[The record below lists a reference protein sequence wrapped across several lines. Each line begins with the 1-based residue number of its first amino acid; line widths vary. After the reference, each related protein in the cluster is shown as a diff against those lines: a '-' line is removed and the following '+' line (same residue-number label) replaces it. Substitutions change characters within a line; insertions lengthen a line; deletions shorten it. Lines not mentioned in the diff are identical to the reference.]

1 MKNLFLAIAL
11 VCGLSV
17 FAQNSTEKRA
27 EMSAEQRTELRVK
40 ELTLKLDLSASQQ
53 KEMSKLLL
61 EQQQKREAYKTQ
73 RQANKDKELK
83 MTSDEK
89 FAMKSK
95 MLDEKIAFKTKLK
108 SFLNPAQIEKWEKMS
123 ENKGQKMQMKRQKGQ
138 KQMHS
143 EKRK

>member
-11 VCGLSV
+11 VCGLTV
-17 FAQNSTEKRA
+17 FAQNSPGKRA
-27 EMSAEQRTELRVK
+27 EMSSEQKTELRVK
-40 ELTLKLDLSASQQ
+40 ELTLKLDLSVSQQ

-95 MLDEKIAFKTKLK
+95 MLDEKIAFKAKLK
-108 SFLNPAQIEKWEKMS
+108 SFLNPAQLDKWEKMS
-123 ENKGQKMQMKRQKGQ
+123 ANKGQKMQMKRQKGQ